1 MGQNGL
7 GLRKVG
13 ISDDVSRLEPGQSSV
28 GIRPPGDVD
37 LAVCRDGKRLR
48 REASRA
54 ETVEILT
61 NGSEFETGHPLHLGG
76 RRMQRG
82 TEIAA
87 EGDFAGG
94 DVVVARHFPP
104 VEPVAVRGE
113 DVDEFDAF
121 VAVRA
126 FVETAV
132 EAAFDGEEGRSI
144 RRRSRAYIDTGENR
158 AAGPE

>member
-1 MGQNGL
+1 MGENGL
-7 GLRKVG
+7 GMRKVG
-13 ISDDVSRLEPGQSSV
+13 IGDDVSRLEPGKSPI

-37 LAVCRDGKRLR
+37 LAVCRDRKRLR

-61 NGSEFETGHPLHLGG
+61 NGRESETRHPLHLRR

-94 DVVVARHFPP
+94 NVVVARHFPP
-104 VEPVAVRGE
+104 VEPVAVVRE
-113 DVDEFDAF
+113 HVDEFDAF

-126 FVETAV
+126 FVEPAV
-132 EAAFDGEEGRSI
+132 QTAFDWKEGRSL
-144 RRRSRAYIDTGENR
+144 RRGRANVHPRENC